1 MTNIIAC
8 PLDKQKETYI
18 WPLPF
23 NWENIQIIST
33 KYQKWIFE
41 EKIQNVRLICES
53 IMWKLNLKLFK
64 KKNYTESRSI
74 LVHVERCCSQSALY
88 NTPFQEHDQTEF
100 ALAKW
105 FYANKIKQM
114 RYTYAIILWRLH
126 HLRISIEFFFHFLFT
141 NMLRKWCSPTIRI
154 PVQHFSYKST

>member
-64 KKNYTESRSI
+64 KKTIQRVVRFWSMWNVVAHNQLYTILRSKNMI
-74 LVHVERCCSQSALY
+74 KRNLLLRNDFMQMKNKTNEIYVRHNTVAL
-88 NTPFQEHDQTEF
+88 TPF
-100 ALAKW
+100 K
-105 FYANKIKQM
+105 NK
-114 RYTYAIILWRLH
+114 Y
-126 HLRISIEFFFHFLFT
+126 SIFFHFLFT